1 MVQVNNKSGKMY
13 VTHINVRQSI
23 FFLVLKLIFLDIMTA
38 VLAIFY
44 FSLVSA
50 EFVSEILSGK
60 IQLYNILFI
69 LGLAFLRIIL
79 VIIITLRWINERY
92 EIWPDAVMHKCG
104 FIFRKQEK
112 HPFSQ
117 MKSVKVEQGF
127 FGKFFGFG
135 TISFYNWY
143 LETDTSLYL
152 IHNPIRYFHIIE
164 SLIPKTE
171 RERDIFLDD
180 VRMKG
185 S

>member
-1 MVQVNNKSGKMY
+1 MVQVNNKTGKMH

-23 FFLVLKLIFLDIMTA
+23 FLLMLKLVFLDIMIA

-44 FSLVSA
+44 FSLASA
-50 EFVSEILSGK
+50 EFASEILSGR

-69 LGLAFLRIIL
+69 LGLTLLRIIF

-92 EIWPDAVMHKCG
+92 EIWPDAVIHKCG
-104 FIFRKQEK
+104 LIFRKQEK

-117 MKSVKVEQGF
+117 MRSVKVEQGF

-180 VRMKG
+180 VKMKE